1 MEGRRERDQPEAVPR
16 GGPTGWRRTGAG
28 LPGPDLRAVRAGPV
42 QGPGLGEPREHPG
55 QGDGRA
61 CAGARVGSPAPTW
74 GRTSDFVAGRVLSVA
89 TGPGGP
95 DARGAHDVTR
105 QLGVGFSL
113 SYAARPNDPPFQRRT
128 WKRANPGL
136 DHFPD
141 LEAVIRT
148 NIGGRQLPK
157 PGRWIGA
164 GLWPQPLKSA
174 RSIEQ
179 IGMGSSP
186 NQDESIVPLV
196 PDQQPVR
203 FDVTFP
209 AGRPVP
215 GQPMLPMSW
224 VERLI
229 RQKSRSTTLQSLSR
243 SLPRFL
249 PRLRSFS
256 NRFVVS
262 RRIGINRTGL

>member
-1 MEGRRERDQPEAVPR
+1 MA
-16 GGPTGWRRTGAG
+16 AG
-28 LPGPDLRAVRAGPV
+28 
-42 QGPGLGEPREHPG
+42 
-55 QGDGRA
+55 
-61 CAGARVGSPAPTW
+61 
-74 GRTSDFVAGRVLSVA
+74 
-89 TGPGGP
+89 
-95 DARGAHDVTR
+95 RGAHCT
-105 QLGVGFSL
+105 GNSGS
-113 SYAARPNDPPFQRRT
+113 SS
-128 WKRANPGL
+128 G
-136 DHFPD
+136 
-141 LEAVIRT
+141 
-148 NIGGRQLPK
+148 GGRIWSGVTGASVYLSRASSAKLGELPK

-229 RQKSRSTTLQSLSR
+229 RQKSLHDTPELVEILVAAAVM
-243 SLPRFL
+243 LP
-249 PRLRSFS
+249 PDELRAPLISS
-256 NRFVVS
+256 AS
-262 RRIGINRTGL
+262 K